1 MAMMNLDETIS
12 AFRCCT
18 QVPPTCSKCP
28 LTEMCKWNPSRD
40 RCKNEVKLSVNHW
53 LKAQEPRILTADE
66 MKSWDK
72 DVWVEYFGDDR
83 IVVVDEHLAASMT
96 EFAMSMK
103 CDKVRFWTARP
114 TMEQREAAPWK

>member
-1 MAMMNLDETIS
+1 MRIDDA
-12 AFRCCT
+12 
-18 QVPPTCSKCP
+18 
-28 LTEMCKWNPSRD
+28 
-40 RCKNEVKLSVNHW
+40 LSYLEFGDPRSSDFDIALNAVINA

-66 MKSWDK
+66 MKAWDK
-72 DVWVEYFGDDR
+72 DVWVEYFGDGR